1 MRGAGCTINDLWDRD
16 IDKQVERTR
25 SRPLAAGTVTP
36 LAALVFLGAQLSLSL
51 AILLQLN
58 TYTQVGRL
66 RVLRIW
72 DPFAKMRMYRFPI
85 QQQAQAQAR
94 ACGLWSA
101 RQVIL

>member
-36 LAALVFLGAQLSLSL
+36 TAALVFLAGQLSASL

-58 TYTQVGRL
+58 TYTQV
-66 RVLRIW
+66 W
-72 DPFAKMRMYRFPI
+72 CS
-85 QQQAQAQAR
+85 
-94 ACGLWSA
+94 CGQSC
-101 RQVIL
+101 ILALCCY

>member
-36 LAALVFLGAQLSLSL
+36 LAALVFLGAQLSASL

-58 TYTQVGRL
+58 LYTQVRWSGGWVPGSKAGGL
-66 RVLRIW
+66 CLHT
-72 DPFAKMRMYRFPI
+72 
-85 QQQAQAQAR
+85 R
-94 ACGLWSA
+94 AVPWKYLCCMC
-101 RQVIL
+101 VV

>member
-36 LAALVFLGAQLSLSL
+36 FAALAFLGAQLSAGL

-58 TYTQVGRL
+58 TYTQVR
-66 RVLRIW
+66 
-72 DPFAKMRMYRFPI
+72 
-85 QQQAQAQAR
+85 
-94 ACGLWSA
+94 
-101 RQVIL
+101 RQLLVQIEV